1 MRWYHDNTLS
11 GYKLPWVP
19 NHSNGAKFHDDHH
32 RLFNKNYGG
41 IGFLDW
47 FHGTLEGPGHFEMWK
62 IINSI

>member
-1 MRWYHDNTLS
+1 MASIGCIDISTILS

-19 NHSNGAKFHDDHH
+19 SHSNGAKFHDDHH

-47 FHGTLEGPGHFEMWK
+47 FHGTLEGPGHFEM
-62 IINSI
+62 